1 MNDPSP
7 QLIGKLPVARGMAWV
22 AGSWGLIKRQMLRL
36 LLMSLFFQFL
46 LSFSQTGAF
55 GLVVILCLPVLSA
68 GLLQAFFLVEH
79 GEKPLLAV
87 LFMPFTAKG
96 RVGSL
101 LLLGAVSMVLALL
114 VVTLALAG
122 QVMDIDPEIIARIEQ
137 GDLEAMQLIDPQ
149 VLENAVLAMA
159 VGAAISGSVTYF
171 AIPLIW
177 FRQYRMGRALIF
189 GLKAL
194 GRNWKPLLVVGFL
207 LGLIAIPVVLLFG
220 WFYLS
225 ALNEGTASTMLGFV
239 LLLIG
244 PMFQLLLF
252 GTQYLAF
259 KDVFGLRDGAEPVTK
274 TDDQLVA

>member
-1 MNDPSP
+1 MIDPSP